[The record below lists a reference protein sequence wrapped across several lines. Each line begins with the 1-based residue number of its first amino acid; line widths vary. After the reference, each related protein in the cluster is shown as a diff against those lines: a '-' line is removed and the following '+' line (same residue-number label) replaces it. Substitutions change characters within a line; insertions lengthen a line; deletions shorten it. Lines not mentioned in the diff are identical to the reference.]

1 MSTFEITGGV
11 DPLLT
16 VQMQKGDVLFAE
28 SNAMVAMD
36 KSLTLTG
43 VARGGVLSSLG
54 RKLLN
59 DENFFQERFEA
70 KEGPGTVLLAPI
82 IPGDVNLLEVGTR
95 TYLISDGAYL
105 ASTEGVTLEIKSQGL
120 GKALFARSGG
130 FFLMKATGSG
140 TLVVSG
146 FGSIRALTVT
156 PDKPL
161 VVDNGHVVAWDAS
174 LNYDLTIN
182 TGIFRKTH
190 RRGCDR
196 RRHCPDV
203 YGNGNGPS
211 LLAKSRRIYRLDCRK
226 PSAREGREKPLK
238 SLSYSP

>member
-11 DPLLT
+11 DPLLA
-16 VQMQKGDVLFAE
+16 VRMQKGGVLFAE

-43 VARGGVLSSLG
+43 EARGGVLSSLG

-82 IPGDVNLLEVGTR
+82 IPGEVNLLEVGTR

-140 TLVVSG
+140 TLAVSG

-182 TGIFRKTH
+182 TAHRGFFGKLIEGAVTGEGIVLTFTGTGTVLVCSRN
-190 RRGCDR
+190 RGGFIDWIA
-196 RRHCPDV
+196 
-203 YGNGNGPS
+203 GNLPQEKA
-211 LLAKSRRIYRLDCRK
+211 AKNR
-226 PSAREGREKPLK
+226 
-238 SLSYSP
+238 